1 MKYEVDQIVFGV
13 TSMGGGGAGM
23 GGYSV
28 EGDDSG
34 IYNDI
39 HTTYF
44 VCIQT

>member
-1 MKYEVDQIVFGV
+1 MKYEIGQIVFGV
-13 TSMGGGGAGM
+13 TSM

-39 HTTYF
+39 HTMYF